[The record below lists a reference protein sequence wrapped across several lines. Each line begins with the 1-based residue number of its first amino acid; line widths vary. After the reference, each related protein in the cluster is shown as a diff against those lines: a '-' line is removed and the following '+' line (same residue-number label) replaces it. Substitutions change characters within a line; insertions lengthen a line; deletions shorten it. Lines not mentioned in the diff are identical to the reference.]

1 MVDEVRVER
10 LLRSLSDD
18 VAYLREES
26 LAGEDRRADPAWL
39 PAVKYT
45 FVTAIEAMV
54 DVAQHFC
61 ATEGWGPPSTN
72 GDALRVLGRHRVL
85 DPDLAALLAA
95 AVGFRNVL
103 VHVYVTVDDGIVLA
117 RLGDLSELE
126 APARAAGSRR
136 WASVPTSR
144 SSRGWGTGGS
154 RRPR

>member
-26 LAGEDRRADPAWL
+26 LADEDRRADPAWL
-39 PAVKYT
+39 RAVKYT

-72 GDALRVLGRHRVL
+72 ADALRVLGRHRVL
-85 DPDLAALLAA
+85 DVVLAGRLAA

-103 VHVYVTVDDGIVLA
+103 VHDYVTVDDGIVVA
-117 RLGDLSELE
+117 RLGDLSELDAFVAAIATWLE
-126 APARAAGSRR
+126 ADRASG
-136 WASVPTSR
+136 
-144 SSRGWGTGGS
+144 
-154 RRPR
+154 

>member
-18 VAYLREES
+18 VSYLREES
-26 LAGEDRRADPAWL
+26 GAGEDRRADPAWL
-39 PAVKYT
+39 RAVKYT
-45 FVTAIEAMV
+45 FITAIEAVV

-72 GDALRVLGRHRVL
+72 ADALRVLGRHRVL
-85 DPDLAALLAA
+85 QADLAGGLAA

-103 VHVYVTVDDGIVLA
+103 VHEYVTVDDEIVVA

-126 APARAAGSRR
+126 AFMAAVAAWLEADRA
-136 WASVPTSR
+136 
-144 SSRGWGTGGS
+144 SS
-154 RRPR
+154 